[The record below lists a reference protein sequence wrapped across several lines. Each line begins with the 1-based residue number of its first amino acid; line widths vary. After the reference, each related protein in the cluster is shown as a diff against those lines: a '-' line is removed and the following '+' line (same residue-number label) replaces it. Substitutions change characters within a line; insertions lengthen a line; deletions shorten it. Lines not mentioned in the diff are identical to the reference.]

1 MNAEDEKILQRV
13 QKLLAL
19 ASSPNVHEAAQAA
32 AQAQR
37 LIEQHRLQGLLDAK
51 NQEEPV
57 EDARNEP
64 LATARRIRKW
74 KQVLAG
80 SLASLNGCV
89 TYTHQIGREQQ
100 LILVGTAS
108 DQAAVRA
115 LWDWL
120 CHRIEWLSA
129 THGDGHDKRWHD
141 AFRIGAVQTII
152 ERLQATQQELSAELS
167 CSALVVVNGGLARRQ
182 DRVAEYAQQT
192 LNLKKGRGIRVDAQ
206 AFDRGRAAGGDV
218 KLPNS

>member
-1 MNAEDEKILQRV
+1 MNAEDDKILQRV

-19 ASSPNVHEAAQAA
+19 ASPPNVHEAAQAA

-37 LIEQHRLQGLLDAK
+37 LIEEHRLQGLLDAK
-51 NQEEPV
+51 KQEEPV
-57 EDARNEP
+57 EDARDEP

-89 TYTHQIGREQQ
+89 TYTHKVGREEQ

-120 CHRIEWLSA
+120 CHRVQWLSA

-167 CSALVVVNGGLARRQ
+167 RSALVVVNSGLARRQ

-192 LNLKKGRGIRVDAQ
+192 LNLKKVRGIRVDAQ
-206 AFDRGRAAGGDV
+206 AFDRGREAGGDV
-218 KLPNS
+218 KLPD